1 MPRKKKQKVAT
12 VDGAVAGLLRKSKVV
27 FPDGCETLEDRTRY
41 VDDLRRI
48 RMSEL
53 IADAERDGETITVWY
68 DDMGI
73 SGTGQYVSKRT
84 GLARLNKDVK
94 EGKIRLLYSRDLSRL
109 YRAVKFQE
117 FWFDEMAEYGCDVRC
132 ADLPRNLDPAATRF
146 QRQLMGS
153 FHEYDA
159 ARKSVIFSAN
169 IHNKVE
175 LGLWV
180 GRTRDVWGLTYNRHA
195 KGFDYD
201 PETAPCIIRLFEEF
215 VRHGGVAGRVVEAL
229 NRQIMRGD
237 LDALLTPTGVGMWHN
252 GRVLQM
258 IKSPLYRRCTSICE
272 FEYERPEQIPE
283 VVPLELVLEAQRLA
297 DLRSG
302 RAGTPA
308 KRIPFTYSGL
318 LRCGY
323 CGHPMRAGSCE
334 GPAGAIYR
342 CSRARQSRALCPD
355 SFGICSPRL
364 DDMFSNALRAAI
376 ESRTDVSPKKP
387 PSSSERRARSE
398 ALSIE
403 KQVKAIDGEMERLF
417 LVYSG
422 GKSPFYTYPRYEADM
437 VRLQA
442 KKEMLQ
448 KESGQEINQALAAR
462 VLTVAELQ
470 ILLGALD
477 QTWNSDID
485 PSNIRRSQ
493 MLRSLQVVAT
503 ITVRPRVRER
513 PQRARERRR
522 TAGLAV
528 AEIVIP
534 ALGYGPDNPIVCRE
548 NEETFRR
555 WQRGSPK
562 MKDGI
567 CGKAMCEK

>member
-12 VDGAVAGLLRKSKVV
+12 ADAAVAGLLRKSKVV
-27 FPDGCETLEDRTRY
+27 FPDGCVTLEDRTRY
-41 VDDLRRI
+41 VDDLRRV
-48 RMSEL
+48 RMCEL
-53 IADAERDGETITVWY
+53 IADAERDGETITLWY

-84 GLARLNKDVK
+84 GLARLNKDAK

-109 YRAVKFQE
+109 YRSVKFQE
-117 FWFDEMAEYGCDVRC
+117 FWFDEMEEYGCDVRC
-132 ADLPRNLDPAATRF
+132 ADLSRNLDPAATRF
-146 QRQLMGS
+146 QRQLMGTL
-153 FHEYDA
+153 HEYDA

-175 LGLWV
+175 LGIWV
-180 GRTRDVWGLTYNRHA
+180 GRTRSVWGLAYNQQT
-195 KGFDYD
+195 KVFDYD
-201 PETAPCIIRLFEEF
+201 PETAPFINRLFEEF
-215 VRHGGVAGRVVEAL
+215 VRHGGVASRVVEAL

-237 LDALLTPTGVGMWHN
+237 PDALLTPTGAGPWHN

-302 RAGTPA
+302 RTCAPA
-308 KRIPFTYSGL
+308 KRIPYTYSGL
-318 LRCGY
+318 LVCGY
-323 CGHPMRAGSCE
+323 CGHPMRSGSCE

-364 DDMFSNALRAAI
+364 DDMFGNVLRAAI
-376 ESRTDVSPKKP
+376 ESRADIPLRKS
-387 PSSSERRARSE
+387 PSSSERKARSE
-398 ALSIE
+398 ALSLEKRMRAIE
-403 KQVKAIDGEMERLF
+403 AEMERLF
-417 LVYSG
+417 QVFRG
-422 GKSPFYTYPRYEADM
+422 GKTTFYTYERYEADM
-437 VRLQA
+437 ERLHA
-442 KKEMLQ
+442 EREAIQ
-448 KESGQEINQALAAR
+448 KQGGQEASPAPPTRI
-462 VLTVAELQ
+462 LTATELRT
-470 ILLGALD
+470 LLTMLD
-477 QTWNSDID
+477 QVWNADID

-493 MLRSLQVVAT
+493 MLRSLQAT
-503 ITVRPRVRER
+503 ARITVQPRLRER
-513 PQRARERRR
+513 PQRARERKR
-522 TAGLAV
+522 TGGLAV

-534 ALGYGPDNPIVCRE
+534 ALGYGPDNPILCQE

-555 WQRGSPK
+555 WQRGNPK
-562 MKDGI
+562 MKEGAY
-567 CGKAMCEK
+567 GKAVCEK